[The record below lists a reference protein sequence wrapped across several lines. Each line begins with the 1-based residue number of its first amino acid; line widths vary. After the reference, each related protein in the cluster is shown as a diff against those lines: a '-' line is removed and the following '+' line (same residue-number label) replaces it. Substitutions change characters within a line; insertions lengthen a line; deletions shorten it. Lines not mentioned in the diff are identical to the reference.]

1 MRPLLKAVGIFAA
14 VTVTGVIGLGLWLY
28 FYTADLPATT
38 ELNEF
43 NPASQTRT
51 QLHSCDEV
59 DQEITVV
66 PKEKLGPYTVAA
78 LTAAEGRPRTQS
90 PFIVSL
96 LFPPADLHVATYQV
110 RLAQTLVCTRHGS
123 LLKRQ

>member
-1 MRPLLKAVGIFAA
+1 VLIDTQPGGVFFAGISLGFKFRFFIAMAFAA
-14 VTVTGVIGLGLWLY
+14 
-28 FYTADLPATT
+28 ASS
-38 ELNEF
+38 ELLLCAKEAF
-43 NPASQTRT
+43 NVRS
-51 QLHSCDEV
+51 QLHPCDEV

-96 LFPPADLHVATYQV
+96 FPPADLHVATYQFQ
-110 RLAQTLVCTRHGS
+110 LARTLVCPQHG
-123 LLKRQ
+123 RTYRD